1 MPVFP
6 RRVPDSLVG
15 VADPLI
21 EILGPLVPAADA
33 QRARMAL
40 ADMDLL
46 SARAIGLEVVLPPY
60 PPACDV
66 SLLMPPRHVPP
77 FARASHDVLAAMAT
91 SAGALDSTWWELDTS
106 VQPSPVGAF
115 IRSTEADALPIVRD
129 TAAELPEL
137 ARAVDALE
145 GLITPY
151 WRGRGRLIGFF
162 PDRKPA
168 PVAAALLPDFDGE
181 ATAVI
186 RALGSAATVSVDPD
200 SDLIAHV
207 AQHLDGSA
215 IAIAADA
222 EGRSAV
228 SWEGFFWER
237 EQAMAEG
244 RWTPALRTDP
254 VWGDAAASLDSLL
267 AVQGIH
273 TFDALPTIRLL
284 CGIDHI
290 KVGPGGRVKAY
301 VGAHIV
307 MPGQR

>member
-6 RRVPDSLVG
+6 RRVPDSLTG
-15 VADPLI
+15 IADPLI

-33 QRARMAL
+33 QRARTAL

-46 SARAIGLEVVLPPY
+46 SARAIGLEVVLPPH
-60 PPACDV
+60 PPACDI
-66 SLLMPPRHVPP
+66 SLLMPPRQVPP
-77 FARASHDVLAAMAT
+77 FARAGQDVLAALAM
-91 SAGALDSTWWELDTS
+91 SAGAGDSTWWELDTS

-115 IRSTEADALPIVRD
+115 IRSTEADALPLVRLA
-129 TAAELPEL
+129 AAEMPDL

-145 GLITPY
+145 HLVGPY

-162 PDRKPA
+162 PDRKPS
-168 PVAAALLPDFDGE
+168 PVAAALVPDFDHEG
-181 ATAVI
+181 AAII
-186 RALGSAATVSVDPD
+186 RDLGSAATISVDPD
-200 SDLIAHV
+200 SDLVVHLQ
-207 AQHLDGSA
+207 QHLGGSA
-215 IAIAADA
+215 IAVAADA
-222 EGRSAV
+222 QGHTAV
-228 SWEGFFWER
+228 SWEGSYWER

-244 RWTPALRTDP
+244 RWAPVLQAGR
-254 VWGDAAASLDSLL
+254 VWGDAAVSLGSLL

-284 CGIDHI
+284 SGIDHI
-290 KVGPGGRVKAY
+290 KIGSGGKVKAY

>member
-33 QRARMAL
+33 QRARTAL

-46 SARAIGLEVVLPPY
+46 SARAIGLEVVLPPH

-77 FARASHDVLAAMAT
+77 FARAGHDVLAALAT
-91 SAGALDSTWWELDTS
+91 SAGAGDSTWWELDTS

-115 IRSTEADALPIVRD
+115 IRSIEADALPIVRHA
-129 TAAELPEL
+129 AAEVPGL
-137 ARAVDALE
+137 ARAVDALAD
-145 GLITPY
+145 LITPY

-162 PDRKPA
+162 PDRKPS
-168 PVAAALLPDFDGE
+168 PVAAALVPDFDHE
-181 ATAVI
+181 AAAII
-186 RALGSAATVSVDPD
+186 RDMGSAATISVDPD
-200 SDLIAHV
+200 SALIAHLRL
-207 AQHLDGSA
+207 HLSGSA
-215 IAIAADA
+215 IAVAADA
-222 EGRSAV
+222 EGRGTV
-228 SWEGFFWER
+228 SWEGSFWER

-244 RWTPALRTDP
+244 RWAPALQPDP
-254 VWGDAAASLDSLL
+254 VWGDAAVSLDSLL

-273 TFDALPTIRLL
+273 SFNALPTIRLL

-290 KVGPGGRVKAY
+290 KIGPGGKVKAY

-307 MPGQR
+307 MHGQR